1 MQTMQP
7 EPDTHRACRSQPVDV
22 TSLHPSPTNP
32 RKTFAGERF
41 DQMVESVRQ
50 HGVMSPLLLRV
61 WPANQPI
68 AATYA
73 HGFPAYEIVA
83 GERRYRAALAAGIE
97 VVPGLVRD
105 LDDRQVVELQMVE
118 NLQREDLVE
127 LEEAEGYHL
136 MMRDYGYT
144 ADDLAARIG
153 KSKAYIYGRLKLL
166 DLCEKARDA
175 VRAGEIPASIGLLIA
190 RIPAKAL
197 QMQALADVS
206 QGEMSARTAAAHVRA
221 RYMLE
226 LKSAPFPRDDAQLLP
241 KAGTCTDCPKRT
253 GNQVDLF
260 SDVDNADVCTDPDC
274 YRDKRTAHM
283 RREQAKIEAR
293 GGKVISGK
301 EAEELM
307 PYGGDHIG
315 GGFAK
320 LSEKCYDIRTDDGD
334 FPTYAQLAKRAG
346 IEPVVVVNEKKGVMV
361 KAVNMA
367 DLKKALKAAGETAP
381 DPHNDRIKT
390 EEKKRKAEQAYR
402 LQLYTEIRGAI
413 APAAERDPHAVL
425 DSAHLRLIARRI
437 YDGAGFDAQAKF
449 AEFWVSKAEVSEAHG
464 RTRAVAD
471 RITSMTDAQLVLLML
486 DCCVG
491 GSIAVPSYSNDYTT
505 PAHLTELAVRWGIDA
520 AALRKDMAAEARA
533 KAKGTKA
540 GTAKKTEPA
549 PVKAA
554 RAAKSSAPET
564 EADCPFAPGDR
575 VRIVLPECQTFG
587 DECQVIEVKR
597 TPETPDLF
605 YVRVLTGPRKK
616 NTHLLLASDLEKLPA
631 AEPAAPA
638 GDTTPAPKP
647 AARARKPKAPKQ
659 AAGAASENDSPM
671 ESGRASPAGGDEN
684 DTTAPDAGDEAPVD
698 RCDKT
703 VDIFSGKAAIE
714 EGAAA

>member
-1 MQTMQP
+1 METMHP

-83 GERRYRAALAAGIE
+83 GERRYRAALAAGVD

-175 VRAGEIPASIGLLIA
+175 VRSGEIPASIGLLIA

-241 KAGTCTDCPKRT
+241 KAGTCADCPKRT

-307 PYGGDHIG
+307 PYSSDHIA

-320 LSEKCYDIRTDDGD
+320 LSEKCYDMRTDDGD
-334 FPTYAQLAKRAG
+334 VPTYAQLAKRAG
-346 IEPVVVVNEKKGVMV
+346 IEPVVVVNETKGVMV

-367 DLKKALKAAGETAP
+367 DLKKALKAAGEAAP
-381 DPHNDRIKT
+381 ESHDDKAKT
-390 EEKKRKAEQAYR
+390 EEKKRKAEQAFR
-402 LQLYTEIRGAI
+402 LQLYTHIR
-413 APAAERDPHAVL
+413 AAVTQTAMRDPHAVL

-449 AEFWVSKAEVSEAHG
+449 AEFWVSKAEVSEAHA

-540 GTAKKTEPA
+540 GTAKKTAPA

-564 EADCPFAPGDR
+564 EADPAAFALGDR
-575 VRIVLPECQTFG
+575 VRIVLPECNACGDEAEVLTLPSTFG
-587 DECQVIEVKR
+587 SSLKVI
-597 TPETPDLF
+597 
-605 YVRVLTGPRKK
+605 VRGGARDGKGY
-616 NTHLLLASDLEKLPA
+616 LLLASDLEKLPA

-659 AAGAASENDSPM
+659 AADAASENDSPM

>member
-1 MQTMQP
+1 METMQP

-41 DQMVESVRQ
+41 DQMVQSVRDN
-50 HGVMSPLLLRV
+50 GVIQPLLLRV

-83 GERRYRAALAAGIE
+83 GERRYRAALAAGID

-175 VRAGEIPASIGLLIA
+175 VRSGEIPASIGLLIA

-260 SDVDNADVCTDPDC
+260 SDIDNADVCTDPDC
-274 YRDKRTAHM
+274 YRDKRAAHM

-381 DPHNDRIKT
+381 DPDNDRIKT

-449 AEFWVSKAEVSEAHG
+449 AEFWVSKAEVSEAHA
-464 RTRAVAD
+464 RTRALAD

-540 GTAKKTEPA
+540 GTAKKTAPA

-564 EADCPFAPGDR
+564 DADPAAFTLGDR
-575 VRIVLPECQTFG
+575 VRIVLPACDAHLCEG
-587 DECQVIEVKR
+587 EVIEAGAMIKVRAIVGKKPKTYHL
-597 TPETPDLF
+597 TP
-605 YVRVLTGPRKK
+605 
-616 NTHLLLASDLEKLPA
+616 ADLEKLPA

-638 GDTTPAPKP
+638 GDTPPAPKP

-659 AAGAASENDSPM
+659 AADAASENDSPM

-684 DTTAPDAGDEAPVD
+684 NTTAPDAGDEAPVE